1 MFSQFRI
8 EDDGSG
14 KLENFK
20 CVKITNQ
27 DIPMTK
33 RDLVVRIAD
42 ETGLN
47 QQKVMA
53 VVQKTLDYITSEL
66 SAGRNVELRNFGV
79 FELKVRRPRVG
90 RNPNKPQNEVTIPE
104 RVVVK
109 FKAGKIMREKVS
121 KISPSQL
128 A

>member
-1 MFSQFRI
+1 
-8 EDDGSG
+8 
-14 KLENFK
+14 
-20 CVKITNQ
+20 
-27 DIPMTK
+27 MTK

-42 ETGLN
+42 ETSLN
-47 QQKVMA
+47 QQEVMS

-66 SAGRNVELRNFGV
+66 SAGRSVELRNFGV

-90 RNPNKPQNEVTIPE
+90 RNPNKPKDEVTIPE

-109 FKAGKIMREKVS
+109 FKSCKIMRERVS
-121 KISPSQL
+121 QILPSQL